1 MISFLAQSLVVAGVI
16 IMIGALVP
24 IRRLIV
30 QLPPGPLRNRWY
42 VMAVLIGLFIAGY
55 LGYAGA
61 FWNRHSAVLDLIV
74 PGIFFP
80 GAIFVWLT
88 ATLSLQTA
96 MDVMRISRLERE
108 TVTDALTGAFNRR
121 YLDRRLSEEVSASRR
136 YARSLSI
143 LLIDIDHFKNVND
156 THGHQ
161 AGDCVLV
168 ALGKILTETLRE
180 SDTLARYGGEEFL
193 IIAPHTPVSGAIEV
207 AERLRMRV
215 ESHEFSLPDEA
226 GPTRAIRVTVSI
238 GVASLGDGVDNVE
251 KLVKAAD
258 KNLYRA
264 KAAGRNRVI
273 GHDA

>member
-1 MISFLAQSLVVAGVI
+1 MISFLAQSMVVAGVLI
-16 IMIGALVP
+16 LIGALAP
-24 IRRLIV
+24 IRRLIA
-30 QLPPGPLRNRWY
+30 QLPSGPLRKRWY
-42 VMAVLIGLFIAGY
+42 VMATLIGLFIAGY
-55 LGYAGA
+55 VGYAAA
-61 FWNRHSAVLDLIV
+61 FWNSHSAMLDLIV
-74 PGIFFP
+74 PDMFFL

-136 YARSLSI
+136 YGRPLSI

-161 AGDCVLV
+161 AGDRVLV

-193 IIAPHTPVSGAIEV
+193 IITPHTPVSGATKV

-215 ESHEFSLPDEA
+215 ESHEFSLIGEA
-226 GPTRAIRVTVSI
+226 SPMRAIRATVSI

-251 KLVKAAD
+251 KLIKAAD

-264 KAAGRNRVI
+264 KEAGRNRVI